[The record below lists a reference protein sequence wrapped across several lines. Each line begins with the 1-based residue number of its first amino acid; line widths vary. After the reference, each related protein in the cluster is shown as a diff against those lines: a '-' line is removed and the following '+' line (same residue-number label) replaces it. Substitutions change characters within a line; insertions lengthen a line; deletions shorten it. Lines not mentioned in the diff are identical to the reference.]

1 MRYGAVATIVFVGMV
16 VAGAVWLTSGTGG
29 AGSGANRPDRAA
41 VESGDDS
48 NPEDVLASVRSIVT
62 SDTTIANAA
71 RDYYRSSDARLL
83 WGSADSRSVGALVQ
97 ATESAPAEGLWA
109 DEVDPSGIRDAIQ
122 RLDRSRGDSARAAAE
137 LDVSEEFLRLAAL
150 VGGGSAVREE
160 VEVEWEMDADPA
172 PDAEVL
178 AQVATAGV
186 DSALDALQPQHP
198 VYDRM
203 VSALERYRSLRD
215 SAVTWP
221 EIDSSAVAEPGDS
234 AQVVAQVRARLAAGA
249 DPEERRLAQ
258 RGGEQAAVLDP
269 SLAEGVAHYQGRHG
283 VVVDSVIG
291 PETVEMLNVSLEER
305 IEQLRIN
312 LDRMRWLPRDFGAQ
326 AVLVNVAGFEL
337 QVLEENQP
345 VLEMDVVVGQPEW
358 RTRVF
363 HDTIDHL
370 VLNPYWHVPESIEA
384 EETLPKV
391 KDDPSYLRDTNMS
404 VVPAG
409 ENYGEPV
416 DPSSIDWG
424 SATADMPYDF
434 RQEPG
439 PENALG
445 QIKFIF
451 PNRHNIYLH
460 DTPQRAAF
468 RRDFRAVS
476 HGCIRLERPWDLAR
490 YVYRSSID
498 EDLSDMER
506 IRSSRER
513 TRVDLDRPI
522 PVYLV
527 YLTNWVDEDGE
538 VAFHDD
544 VYNRDARVDHRVE
557 VEP

>member
-1 MRYGAVATIVFVGMV
+1 MGTDMV
-16 VAGAVWLTSGTGG
+16 
-29 AGSGANRPDRAA
+29 GSGDGGEDPDR
-41 VESGDDS
+41 VERPEPGVVDSGDDDDVDS
-48 NPEDVLASVRSIVT
+48 EEVLASVRTLVA
-62 SDTTIANAA
+62 SDSTLPDAA
-71 RDYYRSSDARLL
+71 RDYYQSSDARLL
-83 WGSADSRSVGALVQ
+83 WGSADSRSARALIE
-97 ATESAPAEGLWA
+97 AAESAPAEGLWA
-109 DEVDPSGIRDAIQ
+109 DEVDPSGIRDATG

-137 LDVSEEFLRLAAL
+137 LDVSQEFLRLAAL
-150 VGGGSAVREE
+150 VGGGSAVRDE
-160 VEVEWEMDADPA
+160 VEVEWEMDGDPA
-172 PDAEVL
+172 PGADAL
-178 AQVATAGV
+178 ARVANSGV
-186 DSALDALQPQHP
+186 DAALDALQPQHP

-203 VSALERYRSLRD
+203 VSALERYRGLRD
-215 SAVTWP
+215 SAATWP

-234 AQVVAQVRARLAAGA
+234 ARVVAQVRARLAAGA
-249 DPEERRLAQ
+249 DPEERRLARRSSGQ
-258 RGGEQAAVLDP
+258 DAIYDP
-269 SLAEGVAHYQGRHG
+269 SLAEGIAHYQGRHG

-305 IEQLRIN
+305 TEQLRIN
-312 LDRMRWLPRDFGAQ
+312 LDRMRWLPRDFGEQ

-337 QVLEENQP
+337 QVLEENRP

-391 KDDPSYLRDTNMS
+391 KADRSYLRNANMS
-404 VVPAG
+404 VVPADD
-409 ENYGEPV
+409 NFGEPV
-416 DPSSIDWG
+416 DPATIDWA

-445 QIKFIF
+445 QVKFIF

-468 RRDFRAVS
+468 QRDFRAVS

-498 EDLSDMER
+498 EDMSELDR

-513 TRVDLDRPI
+513 TRVELDRPI

-527 YLTNWVDEDGE
+527 YLTNWVDEEGV

-557 VEP
+557 VGP